1 MSSTPEGKVKR
12 KISALLKT
20 NGAWY
25 TMPIQRG
32 HNKPGVPD
40 YIGVINGT
48 MFGIEAKAG
57 KNKPTRAQEGQLKAI
72 RDAGGLGLVI
82 DEHSVDALGYAL
94 TALSSKPK
102 GDPELTALIAA
113 LNKVEE
119 EHANEGDSVG

>member
-12 KISALLKT
+12 KISALLKEH
-20 NGAWY
+20 GAWY

-57 KNKPTRAQEGQLKAI
+57 SNKPTRAQEGQLKAI

-82 DEHSVDALGYAL
+82 NEQTLTVLDYILDALR
-94 TALSSKPK
+94 TAPAEGTSQLVA
-102 GDPELTALIAA
+102 T
-113 LNKVEE
+113 LNNLEVVSD
-119 EHANEGDSVG
+119 G